1 MSEEPVA
8 AKPGMSTEMILMI
21 AAGIGFGI
29 YAFQH
34 IARKAG
40 EEEAKKQVN
49 DKIDELKE
57 AVGFGGGP
65 P

>member
-1 MSEEPVA
+1 MSEEPAV

-21 AAGIGFGI
+21 AAGVGLSI
-29 YAFQH
+29 YAFQQ

-49 DKIDELKE
+49 DKVEELKK
-57 AVGFGGGP
+57 AVGLGGGP

>member
-1 MSEEPVA
+1 MSEEPAVT
-8 AKPGMSTEMILMI
+8 KPGMSTEMILMI

-29 YAFQH
+29 YAFQQ

-49 DKIDELKE
+49 DKVEELKQ
-57 AVGFGGGP
+57 AVGLGG
-65 P
+65 

>member
-1 MSEEPVA
+1 MSEEPAVT
-8 AKPGMSTEMILMI
+8 KPGMSTEMILMI
-21 AAGIGFGI
+21 AAGVGFSI
-29 YAFQH
+29 YAFQR

-40 EEEAKKQVN
+40 EEEATKQVN